1 MRNMTKEENKK
12 FSQFK
17 DKKFNAVFVVDEK
30 DKQTLL
36 KVKSLLSHLSY
47 LIKEEHFDV
56 VDKFHS
62 GLSLQAE

>member
-12 FSQFK
+12 FSEFK
-17 DKKFNAVFVVDEK
+17 AKKFNAVFVVDEK

-47 LIKEEHFDV
+47 LIKAEHFDT
-56 VDKFHS
+56 VDKFHIFCRKVCK
-62 GLSLQAE
+62 